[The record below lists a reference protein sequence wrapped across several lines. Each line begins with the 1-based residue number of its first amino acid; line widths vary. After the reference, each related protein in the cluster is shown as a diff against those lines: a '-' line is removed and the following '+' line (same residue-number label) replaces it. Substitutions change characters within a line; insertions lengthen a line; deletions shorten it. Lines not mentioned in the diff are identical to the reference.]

1 MNAAAAA
8 PFRWGLLGAGDV
20 ARNFGASVAL
30 LPGHS
35 VAAVASRSAARAAAT
50 AARLGGARAVTDYA
64 ALVADGGIDA
74 VYVATPAAL
83 HRDHVGLALEAGK
96 PVLCEKPFTVTAEDA
111 RALADLARTTGTFLM
126 EAMWTR
132 FIPAIEALRARIEAG
147 EIGELRMFEAE
158 LGFAVPYDPANRF
171 FDPALGGGALLDLGI
186 YPLSLAWHLLGPPEA
201 GQLLTGDAPNG
212 VDARAAITL
221 RHAGG
226 ALSSLSCS
234 FDQRLRNTAVVTGT
248 RGSLALDAP
257 LYAPERIT
265 RTRAA
270 VPAPVAVAGGDGTPG
285 RLARLT
291 GHPQAVRLRRR
302 YAPLLRQ
309 LLRRERTTQAY
320 PFAGHG
326 YQFEAAEVARCVR
339 AGLGESPVMPLGETV
354 AILDCLETL
363 RETGRYQAG
372 PSATTRPSAGGAAAG

>member
-1 MNAAAAA
+1 MTA
-8 PFRWGLLGAGDV
+8 PFRWGLLGAGEV

-30 LPGHS
+30 VPGHS
-35 VAAVASRSAARAAAT
+35 VVAVASRSATRAEAT
-50 AARLGGARAVTDYA
+50 ATRFPGAQALTDYA
-64 ALVADGGIDA
+64 ALVADPGLDA
-74 VYVATPAAL
+74 IYVATPAAL
-83 HRDHVGLALEAGK
+83 HRTHVSLALDAGK

-132 FIPAIEALRARIEAG
+132 FIPAIQALKARIEAG
-147 EIGELRMFEAE
+147 EIGEVRMFEAA

-186 YPLSLAWHLLGPPEA
+186 YPVSLAWHLLGAPES
-201 GQLLTGDAPNG
+201 GQMLIGPAPNG
-212 VDARAAITL
+212 VDARAAIAL

-226 ALSSLSCS
+226 ALSSLTCS
-234 FDQRLRNTAVVTGT
+234 FDQRLANRAVVTGT
-248 RGSLALDAP
+248 NGSLALDAP
-257 LYAPERIT
+257 LFAPERIT
-265 RTRAA
+265 LIRGA
-270 VPAPVAVAGGDGTPG
+270 VPAPVATPGDGRPG
-285 RLARLT
+285 RLAALV

-309 LLRRERTTQAY
+309 VLRRERTTRAY
-320 PFAGHG
+320 PFPGHG

-354 AILDCLETL
+354 AIMQCLEAL
-363 RETGRYQAG
+363 RETGHYAAPRATMDAG
-372 PSATTRPSAGGAAAG
+372 